1 MSSPSVKG
9 AEQGLIVECVA
20 VVVGEVEHAA
30 MVEDSGDVSDVRA
43 LVPDFSWNKGEDIVE
58 GVSNA
63 EASVAGE
70 NEESA
75 ESENFE
81 ISCFFL
87 LSIFISHKI

>member
-1 MSSPSVKG
+1 M
-9 AEQGLIVECVA
+9 
-20 VVVGEVEHAA
+20 
-30 MVEDSGDVSDVRA
+30 
-43 LVPDFSWNKGEDIVE
+43 NKGEDIVE
-58 GVSNA
+58 GVSSA

-70 NEESA
+70 IEESA